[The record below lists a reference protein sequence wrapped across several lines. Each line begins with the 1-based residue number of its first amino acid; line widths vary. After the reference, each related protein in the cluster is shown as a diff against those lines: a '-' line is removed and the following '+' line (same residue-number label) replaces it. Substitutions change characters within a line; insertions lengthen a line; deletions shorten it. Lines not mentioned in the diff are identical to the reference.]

1 MMDANGGAPRKLL
14 QAAPGEHVLQLQWSP
29 DGQHIAYTKSNTET
43 QKPDVAI
50 EIASAES
57 GVPATLFAAPGLR
70 SFCWPDDSR
79 IVYSAEEPSPKIDMN
94 LWEISLDRSSSKVS
108 GEPRR
113 ITNWAGVSPLDLSVS
128 ADSKRLV
135 FVNSGLQRELY
146 VAENPKKGKLE
157 TPRRLALEGRNNL
170 PSAWT
175 RDGQALFFYSDRN
188 GNWDIFRQQLQLRT
202 AEDFVVGPGEQT
214 QPRLTPD
221 GSSVLY
227 WDYKDATDGASV
239 SMRLMRVPISGGAP
253 EQVLQSSPAA
263 EVRCARARSRCILGE
278 RDRIKNELVLTD
290 IDPVRGK
297 AVELLRLKADPAASP
312 EWDLSPDGA
321 TVAIVDLDDAKD
333 RIRLVQ
339 LDSKAARSISLGHSK
354 TLSGI
359 SWSADGKSWFV
370 TSSSVRGASILSVQ
384 SNGAS
389 LELWATSNIVGTPLT
404 SPDDRNLAFT
414 VSTRNS
420 NAWLIENF

>member
-1 MMDANGGAPRKLL
+1 MDANGGSPRKLL
-14 QAAPGEHVLQLQWSP
+14 QAPPGEHVLQLQWSP
-29 DGQHIAYTKSNTET
+29 DGQHVAYTKSNMET

-50 EIASAES
+50 EIASAEG

-70 SFCWPDDSR
+70 SFCWPDDNR
-79 IVYSAEEPSPKIDMN
+79 IVYSAEEPPPKIDMN

-108 GEPRR
+108 GESRR

-146 VAENPKKGKLE
+146 VAENPKKGKLG
-157 TPRRLALEGRNNL
+157 TPRHLMLEGRNNL
-170 PSAWT
+170 PSAWSL
-175 RDGQALFFYSDRN
+175 DGQALFFYSDRN
-188 GNWDIFRQQLQLRT
+188 GNWDIFRQRLQQRT

-227 WDYKDATDGASV
+227 WDYMDATDGASV

-253 EQVLQSSPAA
+253 EQVLESSPDA
-263 EVRCARARSRCILGE
+263 EVRCAKAHSRCILGE
-278 RDRIKNELVLTD
+278 RDRIRNELVFTD
-290 IDPVRGK
+290 FNPAGGK
-297 AVELLRLKADPAASP
+297 TVQLLRLGADPGASP
-312 EWDLSPDGA
+312 EWDLSPDGV
-321 TVAIVDLDDAKD
+321 TVAIVNLDDAKD

-339 LDSKAARSISLGHSK
+339 LDSKATRSISLGHAK

-359 SWSADGKSWFV
+359 SWSADGKTWFV
-370 TSSSVRGASILSVQ
+370 TSSSVRGASILNVQ
-384 SNGAS
+384 SNGTS
-389 LELWATSNIVGTPLT
+389 LELWATSNLVDTPLT
-404 SPDDRNLAFT
+404 SPDDGNLAFT
-414 VSTRNS
+414 IVTRNS

>member
-1 MMDANGGAPRKLL
+1 MDANGGSPRKLL
-14 QAAPGEHVLQLQWSP
+14 QATPGEHILQLQWSP
-29 DGQHIAYTKSNTET
+29 DGQHVAYTKSNTEI
-43 QKPDVAI
+43 QRPDVAI
-50 EIASAES
+50 EIASAEG
-57 GVPATLFAAPGLR
+57 GVPTVIFAAPGLR

-79 IVYSAEEPSPKIDMN
+79 IVYSAEEPPPKIDMN

-108 GEPRR
+108 GQPRR

-146 VAENPKKGKLE
+146 VAENPKKGKLG
-157 TPRRLALEGRNNL
+157 TPRHLMLEGRNNL
-170 PSAWT
+170 PSAWSL
-175 RDGQALFFYSDRN
+175 DGQALFFYSDRN
-188 GNWDIFRQQLQLRT
+188 GNWDIFRQRLQQRT

-227 WDYKDATDGASV
+227 WDYMDATDGASV

-253 EQVLQSSPAA
+253 EQVLESSPDA
-263 EVRCARARSRCILGE
+263 EVRCAKAHSRCILGE
-278 RDRIKNELVLTD
+278 RDRIRNELVFTD
-290 IDPVRGK
+290 FNPAGGK
-297 AVELLRLKADPAASP
+297 TVQLLRLGADPGASP
-312 EWDLSPDGA
+312 EWDLSPDGV
-321 TVAIVDLDDAKD
+321 TVAIVNLDDAKD

-339 LDSKAARSISLGHSK
+339 LDSKATRSISLGHAK

-359 SWSADGKSWFV
+359 SWSADGKTWFV
-370 TSSSVRGASILSVQ
+370 TSSSVRGASILNVQ
-384 SNGAS
+384 SNGTS
-389 LELWATSNIVGTPLT
+389 LELRATSNLVDTPLT
-404 SPDDRNLAFT
+404 SPDDGNLAFT
-414 VSTRNS
+414 IVTRNS

>member
-1 MMDANGGAPRKLL
+1 MDANGGSPRKLL
-14 QAAPGEHVLQLQWSP
+14 QATPGEHILQLQWSP
-29 DGQHIAYTKSNTET
+29 DGQHVAYTKSNTEI
-43 QKPDVAI
+43 QRPDVAI
-50 EIASAES
+50 EIASAEG
-57 GVPATLFAAPGLR
+57 GVPTVIFAAPGLR

-79 IVYSAEEPSPKIDMN
+79 IVYSAEEPPPKIDMN

-108 GEPRR
+108 GQPRR

-146 VAENPKKGKLE
+146 VAENPKKGKLG
-157 TPRRLALEGRNNL
+157 TPRHLMLEGRNNL
-170 PSAWT
+170 PSAWSL
-175 RDGQALFFYSDRN
+175 DGQALFFYSDRN
-188 GNWDIFRQQLQLRT
+188 GNWDIFRQRLQQRT

-227 WDYKDATDGASV
+227 WDYMDATDGASV

-253 EQVLQSSPAA
+253 EQVLESSPDA
-263 EVRCARARSRCILGE
+263 EVRCAKAHSRCILGE
-278 RDRIKNELVLTD
+278 RDRIRNELVFTD
-290 IDPVRGK
+290 FNPAGGK
-297 AVELLRLKADPAASP
+297 TVQLLRLGADPGASP
-312 EWDLSPDGA
+312 EWDLSPDGV
-321 TVAIVDLDDAKD
+321 TVAIVNLDDAKD

-339 LDSKAARSISLGHSK
+339 LDSKATRSISLGHAK

-359 SWSADGKSWFV
+359 SWSAVGKTWFV
-370 TSSSVRGASILSVQ
+370 TSSSVRGASILNVQ
-384 SNGAS
+384 SNGTS
-389 LELWATSNIVGTPLT
+389 LELWATSNLVDTPLT
-404 SPDDRNLAFT
+404 SPDDGNLAFT
-414 VSTRNS
+414 IVTRNS

>member
-1 MMDANGGAPRKLL
+1 MMDANGGSPRKVL
-14 QAAPGEHVLQLQWSP
+14 QAAPGEHILQLQWSP
-29 DGQHIAYTKSNTET
+29 DGQRVAYTKSNAET
-43 QKPDVAI
+43 QKPDLAI
-50 EIASAES
+50 EIVSAEG

-79 IVYSAEEPSPKIDMN
+79 IVYSAEEPPPRTDMN

-108 GEPRR
+108 GQPRR
-113 ITNWAGVSPLDLSVS
+113 ITNWAGVSLLDLSVS

-146 VAENPKKGKLE
+146 VAENPEKRKLE
-157 TPRRLALEGRNNL
+157 TPRRLTLEGRNDL

-175 RDGQALFFYSDRN
+175 LDGQSLFFYSDRN
-188 GNWDIFRQQLQLRT
+188 GNWDIFKQRLEQRT
-202 AEDFVVGPGEQT
+202 AEDFIVGPGEQT

-227 WDYKDATDGASV
+227 WDYKDPIGGALE
-239 SMRLMRVPISGGAP
+239 SMRLIRVPISGGAP
-253 EQVLQSSPAA
+253 EQVLESSPNA
-263 EVRCARARSRCILGE
+263 EIRCARTHSRCILGE
-278 RDRIKNELVLTD
+278 RDRIKNELVFTD

-297 AVELLRLKADPAASP
+297 AVQLLSLGVDPAASP
-312 EWDLSPDGA
+312 EWDLSPDGM
-321 TVAIVDLDDAKD
+321 TVAIVNLDDAKD

-339 LDSKAARSISLGHSK
+339 LDSKAARSISLGHAK

-370 TSSSVRGASILSVQ
+370 TSSSVRGASILNVQ

-389 LELWATSNIVGTPLT
+389 SELWATPNIVGTPLT
-404 SPDDRNLAFT
+404 SPDDKNLAFT

>member
-1 MMDANGGAPRKLL
+1 MDANGGSPRKLL
-14 QAAPGEHVLQLQWSP
+14 QATPGEHILQLQWSP
-29 DGQHIAYTKSNTET
+29 DGQHVAYTKSNTEI
-43 QKPDVAI
+43 QRPDVAI
-50 EIASAES
+50 EIASAEG
-57 GVPATLFAAPGLR
+57 GVPTVIFAAPGLR

-79 IVYSAEEPSPKIDMN
+79 IVYSAEEPPPKIDMN

-108 GEPRR
+108 GQPRR

-146 VAENPKKGKLE
+146 VAENPKKGKLG
-157 TPRRLALEGRNNL
+157 TPRHLMLEGRNNL

-175 RDGQALFFYSDRN
+175 LDGQALFFYSDRN
-188 GNWDIFRQQLQLRT
+188 GNWDIFRQRLQQRT

-227 WDYKDATDGASV
+227 WDYMDATDGASV

-253 EQVLQSSPAA
+253 EQVLESSPDA
-263 EVRCARARSRCILGE
+263 EVRCAKAHSRCILGE
-278 RDRIKNELVLTD
+278 RDRIRNELVFTD
-290 IDPVRGK
+290 FNPAGGK
-297 AVELLRLKADPAASP
+297 TVQLLRLGADPGASP
-312 EWDLSPDGA
+312 EWDLSPDGV
-321 TVAIVDLDDAKD
+321 TVAIVNLDDAKD

-339 LDSKAARSISLGHSK
+339 LDSKATRSISLGHAK

-359 SWSADGKSWFV
+359 SWSADGKTWFV
-370 TSSSVRGASILSVQ
+370 TSSFVRGASILNVQ

-389 LELWATSNIVGTPLT
+389 LELWATSNLVDTPLT
-404 SPDDRNLAFT
+404 SPDDGNLAFT
-414 VSTRNS
+414 IVTRNS

>member
-1 MMDANGGAPRKLL
+1 MDDGRKRRVSSKTSAGGTRRTCLAVAVVARRATCGIHKV
-14 QAAPGEHVLQLQWSP
+14 QCG
-29 DGQHIAYTKSNTET
+29 NTEARRGYR
-43 QKPDVAI
+43 DCVGGRRSARHAFCRAW
-50 EIASAES
+50 IAQLLLARRQPHCLL
-57 GVPATLFAAPGLR
+57 GRRA
-70 SFCWPDDSR
+70 
-79 IVYSAEEPSPKIDMN
+79 
-94 LWEISLDRSSSKVS
+94 

-157 TPRRLALEGRNNL
+157 TPRRLTLEGRNNL

-175 RDGQALFFYSDRN
+175 SDGQALFFYSDRN
-188 GNWDIFRQQLQLRT
+188 GNWDIFRQRLQLRT

-214 QPRLTPD
+214 EPRLTPD

-227 WDYKDATDGASV
+227 WDYKEATAGASEPR
-239 SMRLMRVPISGGAP
+239 RLMRVPISGGAP
-253 EQVLQSSPAA
+253 EQVLESSPDA
-263 EVRCARARSRCILGE
+263 EVRCARAHSRCILGE
-278 RDRIKNELVLTD
+278 RDRIKNELVFTD

-297 AVELLRLKADPAASP
+297 AVELLRLAADPAASP
-312 EWDLSPDGA
+312 EWDLSPDGV
-321 TVAIVDLDDAKD
+321 TVAIVNLDDAKD
-333 RIRLVQ
+333 RMRLVQ
-339 LDSKAARSISLGHSK
+339 LDSKTARSISLGHAK

-359 SWSADGKSWFV
+359 SWSAHGKGWFV

-389 LELWATSNIVGTPLT
+389 SELWSTSNIVGTPLS

-414 VSTRNS
+414 ISTRNS

>member
-1 MMDANGGAPRKLL
+1 MDANGGSPRKLL
-14 QAAPGEHVLQLQWSP
+14 QAPPGEHVLQLQWSP
-29 DGQHIAYTKSNTET
+29 DGQHVAYTKSNMET

-50 EIASAES
+50 EIASAEG

-70 SFCWPDDSR
+70 SFCWPDDNR
-79 IVYSAEEPSPKIDMN
+79 IVYSAEEPPPKIDMN

-108 GEPRR
+108 GQPRR

-146 VAENPKKGKLE
+146 VAENPKKGKLG
-157 TPRRLALEGRNNL
+157 TPRHLMLEGRNNL
-170 PSAWT
+170 PSAWSL
-175 RDGQALFFYSDRN
+175 DGQALFFYSDRN
-188 GNWDIFRQQLQLRT
+188 GNWDIFRQRLQQRT

-227 WDYKDATDGASV
+227 WDYMDATDGASV

-253 EQVLQSSPAA
+253 EQVLESSPDA
-263 EVRCARARSRCILGE
+263 EVRCAKAHSRCILGE
-278 RDRIKNELVLTD
+278 RDRIRNELVFTD
-290 IDPVRGK
+290 FNPAGGK
-297 AVELLRLKADPAASP
+297 TVQLLRLGADPGASP
-312 EWDLSPDGA
+312 EWDLSPDGV
-321 TVAIVDLDDAKD
+321 TVAIVNLDDAKD

-339 LDSKAARSISLGHSK
+339 LDSKATRSISLGHAK

-359 SWSADGKSWFV
+359 SWSADGKTWFV
-370 TSSSVRGASILSVQ
+370 TSSSVRGASILNVQ
-384 SNGAS
+384 SNGTS
-389 LELWATSNIVGTPLT
+389 LELWATSNLVDTPLT
-404 SPDDRNLAFT
+404 SPDDGNLAFT
-414 VSTRNS
+414 IVTRNS

>member
-1 MMDANGGAPRKLL
+1 MDANGGSPRKLL
-14 QAAPGEHVLQLQWSP
+14 QATPGEHILQLQWSP
-29 DGQHIAYTKSNTET
+29 DGQHVAYTKSNPEV
-43 QKPDVAI
+43 QRPDVAI
-50 EIASAES
+50 EIASAEG
-57 GVPATLFAAPGLR
+57 GVPTVIFAAPGLR

-79 IVYSAEEPSPKIDMN
+79 IVYSAEEPPPKIDMN

-108 GEPRR
+108 GQPRR

-146 VAENPKKGKLE
+146 VAENPKKGKLG
-157 TPRRLALEGRNNL
+157 TPRHLMLEGRNNL
-170 PSAWT
+170 PSAWSL
-175 RDGQALFFYSDRN
+175 DGQALFFYSDRN
-188 GNWDIFRQQLQLRT
+188 GNWDIFRQRLQQRT

-227 WDYKDATDGASV
+227 WDYMDATDGASV

-253 EQVLQSSPAA
+253 EQVLESSPDA
-263 EVRCARARSRCILGE
+263 EVRCARAHSRCILGE
-278 RDRIKNELVLTD
+278 RDRIKNELVFTD
-290 IDPVRGK
+290 FNPAGGK
-297 AVELLRLKADPAASP
+297 TVQLLRLGADPGASP
-312 EWDLSPDGA
+312 EWDLSPDGV
-321 TVAIVDLDDAKD
+321 TVAIVNLDDAKD

-339 LDSKAARSISLGHSK
+339 LDSKATRSISLGHAK

-359 SWSADGKSWFV
+359 SWSADGKTWFV
-370 TSSSVRGASILSVQ
+370 TSSSVRGASILNVQ
-384 SNGAS
+384 SNGTS
-389 LELWATSNIVGTPLT
+389 LELRATSNLVDTPLT
-404 SPDDRNLAFT
+404 SPDDGNLAFT
-414 VSTRNS
+414 IVTRNS

>member
-1 MMDANGGAPRKLL
+1 
-14 QAAPGEHVLQLQWSP
+14 
-29 DGQHIAYTKSNTET
+29 
-43 QKPDVAI
+43 
-50 EIASAES
+50 
-57 GVPATLFAAPGLR
+57 
-70 SFCWPDDSR
+70 
-79 IVYSAEEPSPKIDMN
+79 
-94 LWEISLDRSSSKVS
+94 
-108 GEPRR
+108 
-113 ITNWAGVSPLDLSVS
+113 
-128 ADSKRLV
+128 
-135 FVNSGLQRELY
+135 LQRELY

-188 GNWDIFRQQLQLRT
+188 GNWDIFRQRLQQRT

-253 EQVLQSSPAA
+253 EQVLQSSPEA

-389 LELWATSNIVGTPLT
+389 LELWATSNIMGTPLT